1 MTASQPLPLN
11 PAQREAVEQ
20 PGGPLL
26 VLAGAGSG
34 KTRVLTARIA
44 HLITT
49 LHVAPQRIFAVTFTN
64 KAAGEMRTRIGQLL
78 GADPRGLWIG
88 TFHSLSARLLRRE
101 APLLGFGSNFT
112 IYDSDDSEALVKRLL
127 EARQLSTKV
136 YPPRTVH
143 GVISSA
149 KNRMLTPEE
158 LGAQMDTPMIKV
170 AADVYAA
177 LGPALKQANAM
188 DFDDLLLH
196 PLTLFREHPERLTY
210 WQDRFQH
217 VLVDEFQDTNAAQ
230 YLLVKH
236 LASRHGNLCVV
247 GDDDQAIYG
256 WRGADVRHMLTF
268 QNDFPGTKL
277 VRLEQN
283 YRSTQIILD
292 AANGIIAENTARLGK
307 TLFTEKKGGD
317 PVTLLSSADE
327 RDEAEWLANEF
338 ARRAADGDVAYEGM
352 AILYRTNAQS
362 RPLEEAFRFR
372 GIPYRLIGAISFYE
386 RREVKDLLA
395 YLRLIANPADD
406 EAFLRVVNVPRRG
419 IGDAS
424 LAVLGKAAAG
434 WQKPLLDAAR
444 RAGSVNDLRP
454 NVREALSGVAA
465 LLDRLGDAVGQA
477 DPATA
482 LETILATTGYEQY
495 LAEEG
500 AEGMERIENVRELV
514 AGAAAWAEV
523 QDPDAAEGTGTPV
536 ERYLTQAALIT
547 PVDEDKNEPGV
558 TLLTVHMAKGL
569 EWPIVALAGLEDGL
583 FPLGRSTEQ
592 PGGVEEE
599 RRLCYVGLTR
609 ARERLYLSWARTRY
623 RNGRLELAEPSR
635 FLDALPPH
643 VVEERSTT
651 PSWRPLRSSGAM
663 PPRPS
668 RPRGAAA
675 RRLPPDIGFPEEP
688 SQDAPRY
695 VKGERVRH
703 RKFGGGIV
711 RAVSGEGRDLRVS
724 VDFDD
729 PDIGTKQLLVAYAGL
744 ERDWEGEGA

>member
-1 MTASQPLPLN
+1 
-11 PAQREAVEQ
+11 
-20 PGGPLL
+20 
-26 VLAGAGSG
+26 
-34 KTRVLTARIA
+34 
-44 HLITT
+44 
-49 LHVAPQRIFAVTFTN
+49 
-64 KAAGEMRTRIGQLL
+64 
-78 GADPRGLWIG
+78 
-88 TFHSLSARLLRRE
+88 
-101 APLLGFGSNFT
+101 
-112 IYDSDDSEALVKRLL
+112 
-127 EARQLSTKV
+127 
-136 YPPRTVH
+136 
-143 GVISSA
+143 
-149 KNRMLTPEE
+149 
-158 LGAQMDTPMIKV
+158 
-170 AADVYAA
+170 
-177 LGPALKQANAM
+177 
-188 DFDDLLLH
+188 
-196 PLTLFREHPERLTY
+196 
-210 WQDRFQH
+210 
-217 VLVDEFQDTNAAQ
+217 
-230 YLLVKH
+230 
-236 LASRHGNLCVV
+236 
-247 GDDDQAIYG
+247 
-256 WRGADVRHMLTF
+256 
-268 QNDFPGTKL
+268 
-277 VRLEQN
+277 
-283 YRSTQIILD
+283 
-292 AANGIIAENTARLGK
+292 
-307 TLFTEKKGGD
+307 
-317 PVTLLSSADE
+317 
-327 RDEAEWLANEF
+327 
-338 ARRAADGDVAYEGM
+338 M
-352 AILYRTNAQS
+352 AILYRTNSQS

-424 LAVLGKAAAG
+424 LAVLGRAAAG
-434 WQKPLLDAAR
+434 WQKPLLEAAR

-465 LLDRLGDAVGQA
+465 LLDRLREAVGQA

-482 LETILATTGYEQY
+482 LETILATTAYEQY

-500 AEGMERIENVRELV
+500 AEGMERIENVRELI

-523 QDPDAAEGTGTPV
+523 QDPEAAEGTGTPV

-547 PVDEDKNEPGV
+547 PVDEDKDEPGV

-583 FPLGRSTEQ
+583 FPLGRSVEQ

-635 FLDALPPH
+635 FLDALPPQ

-663 PPRPS
+663 PPRPA

-675 RRLPPDIGFPEEP
+675 RRLLPDLGFPEEA

-724 VDFDD
+724 VAFDD

-744 ERDWEGEGA
+744 ERDWEGDGA

>member
-1 MTASQPLPLN
+1 
-11 PAQREAVEQ
+11 
-20 PGGPLL
+20 
-26 VLAGAGSG
+26 
-34 KTRVLTARIA
+34 
-44 HLITT
+44 
-49 LHVAPQRIFAVTFTN
+49 
-64 KAAGEMRTRIGQLL
+64 
-78 GADPRGLWIG
+78 
-88 TFHSLSARLLRRE
+88 
-101 APLLGFGSNFT
+101 
-112 IYDSDDSEALVKRLL
+112 
-127 EARQLSTKV
+127 
-136 YPPRTVH
+136 
-143 GVISSA
+143 
-149 KNRMLTPEE
+149 
-158 LGAQMDTPMIKV
+158 
-170 AADVYAA
+170 
-177 LGPALKQANAM
+177 
-188 DFDDLLLH
+188 
-196 PLTLFREHPERLTY
+196 
-210 WQDRFQH
+210 
-217 VLVDEFQDTNAAQ
+217 
-230 YLLVKH
+230 
-236 LASRHGNLCVV
+236 
-247 GDDDQAIYG
+247 
-256 WRGADVRHMLTF
+256 
-268 QNDFPGTKL
+268 
-277 VRLEQN
+277 
-283 YRSTQIILD
+283 
-292 AANGIIAENTARLGK
+292 
-307 TLFTEKKGGD
+307 
-317 PVTLLSSADE
+317 
-327 RDEAEWLANEF
+327 
-338 ARRAADGDVAYEGM
+338 
-352 AILYRTNAQS
+352 
-362 RPLEEAFRFR
+362 
-372 GIPYRLIGAISFYE
+372 LIGAISFYE

-424 LAVLGKAAAG
+424 LALLGAAAAG
-434 WQKPLLDAAR
+434 WQKPMLEAAR

-454 NVREALSGVAA
+454 NVREALAGVAA
-465 LLDRLGDAVGQA
+465 LIDRLREAVGQA

-495 LAEEG
+495 LADEG
-500 AEGMERIENVRELV
+500 ADGLERVENVRELV

-523 QDPDAAEGTGTPV
+523 QDPEAVEGTGTPV

-609 ARERLYLSWARTRY
+609 AREKLYLSWARTRY

-635 FLDALPPH
+635 FLDALPPE

-651 PSWRPLRSSGAM
+651 PSWKPLRGSGAM
-663 PPRPS
+663 PARPS

-675 RRLPPDIGFPEEP
+675 RRLPPDIEFPDDV

-729 PDIGTKQLLVAYAGL
+729 PDIGTKQLLAAYAGL
-744 ERDWEGEGA
+744 ERDWGGEGEGA

>member
-1 MTASQPLPLN
+1 
-11 PAQREAVEQ
+11 
-20 PGGPLL
+20 
-26 VLAGAGSG
+26 
-34 KTRVLTARIA
+34 
-44 HLITT
+44 
-49 LHVAPQRIFAVTFTN
+49 
-64 KAAGEMRTRIGQLL
+64 
-78 GADPRGLWIG
+78 
-88 TFHSLSARLLRRE
+88 
-101 APLLGFGSNFT
+101 
-112 IYDSDDSEALVKRLL
+112 
-127 EARQLSTKV
+127 
-136 YPPRTVH
+136 
-143 GVISSA
+143 
-149 KNRMLTPEE
+149 
-158 LGAQMDTPMIKV
+158 
-170 AADVYAA
+170 
-177 LGPALKQANAM
+177 
-188 DFDDLLLH
+188 
-196 PLTLFREHPERLTY
+196 
-210 WQDRFQH
+210 
-217 VLVDEFQDTNAAQ
+217 
-230 YLLVKH
+230 LLVKH
-236 LASRHGNLCVV
+236 LAKRHGNLCVV

-256 WRGADVRHMLTF
+256 WRGADVRHMLSF

-317 PVTLLSSADE
+317 PVTLLSTADE

-338 ARRAADGDVAYEGM
+338 ARRAAESDVAYEGM

-424 LAVLGKAAAG
+424 LAVLGRAAAG
-434 WQKPLLDAAR
+434 WQKPLLEAAR

-454 NVREALSGVAA
+454 NVREALTGVAA
-465 LLDRLGDAVGQA
+465 LLDRLREAVGQA

-558 TLLTVHMAKGL
+558 TLLTAHMAKGL

-635 FLDALPPH
+635 FLDALPAH

-675 RRLPPDIGFPEEP
+675 RRLPDIGFPEEV

-695 VKGERVRH
+695 VTGERVRH